1 MTAMLT
7 VENLYQTYENHTIL
21 ADIGFSIVPQT
32 FVAILGPSGSG
43 KTTLMRSILQL
54 LPPQQGNIWLEETN
68 LTQCSPKTLRA
79 SRARIAT
86 VTQQFSLVRRRSVL
100 ENCLGGRLREIPLWR
115 CLAGQYPGYLLEAG
129 LVALEKVELL
139 EYAFQRA
146 DRLSGGQKQRVAIAR
161 ALTQQASLILAD
173 EPVSS
178 LDPQTAHNVL
188 ALLRSLCQQEG
199 LTVVCNMHQ
208 VAYAKQYSDRILGIQ
223 NGKLVLDVATSQVSD
238 RDLQVLYN
246 TKSDVHRP
254 RLR

>member
-1 MTAMLT
+1 
-7 VENLYQTYENHTIL
+7 
-21 ADIGFSIVPQT
+21 
-32 FVAILGPSGSG
+32 
-43 KTTLMRSILQL
+43 
-54 LPPQQGNIWLEETN
+54 
-68 LTQCSPKTLRA
+68 
-79 SRARIAT
+79 
-86 VTQQFSLVRRRSVL
+86 
-100 ENCLGGRLREIPLWR
+100 
-115 CLAGQYPGYLLEAG
+115 
-129 LVALEKVELL
+129 VELL

-161 ALTQQASLILAD
+161 ALTQQANLILAD

-254 RLR
+254 HLR